1 MDQIVGAL
9 RRVVSE
15 PDNAAIEATDNN
27 PRTDDECDANY
38 LAQGESLLTM
48 DSASRPP
55 AVVEL
60 DEPMHVDGTD
70 AHMNAD
76 ETGTSMSTSSSLSD
90 GNDHPERMQRNYS
103 VDSSVASSVRTR
115 SSHNGSGNWG
125 WFEDVHD
132 SRAFKKAKNQMGIR
146 AMPLNM
152 NGKYSALL

>member
-1 MDQIVGAL
+1 MDHIVGAL

-15 PDNAAIEATDNN
+15 PDNTAVTMVND
-27 PRTDDECDANY
+27 PRADDDDIANY

-48 DSASRPP
+48 GSASRPP
-55 AVVEL
+55 AVVEV
-60 DEPMHVDGTD
+60 DDPMHIDRTD
-70 AHMNAD
+70 THINAD

-132 SRAFKKAKNQMGIR
+132 SRAFKKAKNQMGVR

-152 NGKYSALL
+152 NGEY